1 MSSRGCRM
9 AEPDARPAGSWRP
22 RVGGRLYVRIYLAL
36 LATLIVASVLFGMAN
51 MRFNPVPGPMHVSIH
66 AHLHMLVLLM
76 LISLVVAAAAY
87 PIVRRLTGRLERLQV
102 AVEAWGSG
110 ALSTR
115 VAVEGRDEVAQLAM
129 SFNDAASRVEAL
141 MGAQKMLLANA
152 SHELRSPLARI
163 RMATELLQASAPAD
177 IRAELTR
184 NIAELDLLIDEVLLA
199 SRLDAVRDA
208 QRPAVTVDLT
218 ALVAEECARVGAR
231 YDAVAIEMRGDP
243 ALLRRMV
250 RNLLENAQRHGGA
263 SPIDVALTLP
273 ERDEIRLEVCDRGA
287 GVPEAERE
295 AIFAPFYRA
304 RGASEADGG
313 HGLGLSLV
321 RQIARRHGGEVAYVA
336 RAGGGG
342 CFQVTLPL
350 GAN

>member
-1 MSSRGCRM
+1 M
-9 AEPDARPAGSWRP
+9 AEPGAKSVESQRP

-36 LATLIVASVLFGMAN
+36 LATLTVASVLFAMAN
-51 MRFNPVPGPMHVSIH
+51 MRFNPVPGPLHVSIH
-66 AHLHMLVLLM
+66 AHLHMLALLM

-87 PIVRRLTGRLERLQV
+87 PIVRRLTGRLERLQA

-115 VAVEGRDEVAQLAM
+115 VAVEGRDEVAQLAT
-129 SFNDAASRVEAL
+129 SFNAAAARVEAL

-163 RMATELLQASAPAD
+163 RMATELLQAGAPAD

-184 NIAELDLLIDEVLLA
+184 NIAELDQLIEEVLLA

-208 QRPAVTVDLT
+208 ERPPVNVDLT

-231 YDAVAIEMRGDP
+231 FDAAAIERRGDP

-250 RNLLENAQRHGGA
+250 RNLLENARHHGGA
-263 SPIDVALTLP
+263 SPIAVALA
-273 ERDEIRLEVCDRGA
+273 EEEGAIRLEVCDGGP
-287 GVPEAERE
+287 GVAEDERE
-295 AIFAPFYRA
+295 AIFTPFYRA

-321 RQIARRHGGEVAYVA
+321 RQIARRHGGEVTYVA
-336 RAGGGG
+336 RPGGGG
-342 CFQVTLPL
+342 CFRVTLP
-350 GAN
+350 

>member
-1 MSSRGCRM
+1 M
-9 AEPDARPAGSWRP
+9 AEPGGQRARLGR
-22 RVGGRLYVRIYLAL
+22 RLYLRIYLAL
-36 LATLIVASVLFGMAN
+36 LASLIVTSVLFGIARMGFDPAPHGV
-51 MRFNPVPGPMHVSIH
+51 RASIH
-66 AHLHMLVLLM
+66 THVHMLVMLM
-76 LISLVVAAAAY
+76 AIALVVAAASY
-87 PIVRRLTGRLERLQV
+87 PIVRRLTGRLERLQ
-102 AVEAWGSG
+102 ASVEAWGSG
-110 ALSTR
+110 DLSAR
-115 VAVEGRDEVAQLAM
+115 VAVEGEDEVAQLAR
-129 SFNDAASRVEAL
+129 SFNAAAARVEAL

-208 QRPAVTVDLT
+208 ERPAVDIDLT
-218 ALVAEECARVGAR
+218 ALVAEECARAGAQL
-231 YDAVAIEMRGDP
+231 DAVAIGMRGDP

-263 SPIDVALTLP
+263 SPIAVALA
-273 ERDEIRLEVCDRGA
+273 EEDGAIRLEVCDSGP
-287 GVPEAERE
+287 GVAADERE
-295 AIFAPFYRA
+295 AIFTPFYRA
-304 RGASEADGG
+304 RGASEAEGG

-321 RQIARRHGGEVAYVA
+321 RQIARRHEGEVAYVA

-342 CFQVTLPL
+342 CFRVTLPV
-350 GAN
+350 GAAQLDRS